1 MRRSKFTPEQ
11 IAQMV
16 QDIEHA
22 GSTSDACKALGI
34 SVRTYRR
41 WRLQFGGDPEVM
53 QRLEK
58 LEDENSRLRRIVV
71 DLTIDN
77 SVLRDTLRK
86 YL

>member
-1 MRRSKFTPEQ
+1 MRRSKFTLEQ
-11 IAQMV
+11 VAQMV
-16 QDIEHA
+16 QEIER
-22 GSTSDACKALGI
+22 SENTSDACKALGI

-41 WRLQFGGDPEVM
+41 WRAQFGGDPEVV

-58 LEDENSRLRRIVV
+58 LEDENTRLRRIVV

>member
-16 QDIEHA
+16 QDIERA
-22 GSTSDACKALGI
+22 DSTSDACKALGI

-41 WRLQFGGDPEVM
+41 WRAQFGGDPEVM
-53 QRLEK
+53 QRLEQ

>member
-1 MRRSKFTPEQ
+1 MRRSKFTREQ

-16 QDIEHA
+16 HDIEFA
-22 GSTSDACKALGI
+22 DSASNACKALGI

-41 WRLQFGGDPEVM
+41 WRAQFGGDPEVM

-58 LEDENSRLRRIVV
+58 LEDENTRLRRIVV

-77 SVLRDTLRK
+77 SVLRDTLKK